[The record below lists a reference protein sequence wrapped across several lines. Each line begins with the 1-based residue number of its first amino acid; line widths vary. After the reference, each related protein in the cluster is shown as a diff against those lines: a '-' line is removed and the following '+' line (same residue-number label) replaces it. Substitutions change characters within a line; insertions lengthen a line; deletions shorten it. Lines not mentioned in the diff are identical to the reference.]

1 MRPRLRQFFGSSF
14 GDARG
19 RMHLQ
24 TRSVELRSILLHLLR
39 TARSAELFFLLRSRS
54 RDPGCHRQCSRFA
67 RLREGNRTFADQTRC
82 LLGEKKRVRRHCELP
97 IDTAFFSRAV
107 FNRTRAAKEKQF
119 ADTLLFLR
127 FPRRWGKS
135 WRAENF
141 DLSENTVP
149 ATAGSRRDW
158 HKLLGASAASAN
170 L

>member
-97 IDTAFFSRAV
+97 IDKAFFSRAV

-127 FPRRWGKS
+127 IPRRWGKS

-141 DLSENTVP
+141 DLSE
-149 ATAGSRRDW
+149 
-158 HKLLGASAASAN
+158 HGASNSREQERSAQAAWGFSRIS
-170 L
+170 